1 MSQAATVERL
11 AGVWAPAL
19 SARLTELNQQLIEQL
34 RSGAVAPAAA
44 PGAPHLS
51 SALAEEWRALD
62 PAAERRL
69 AACPYLLLDAGFSQ
83 PERWERLS
91 AVAVM
96 EPPAPGGYFR
106 DRGGV
111 ALVRRA
117 LVLAWHLA
125 SSNPALARI
134 SLAMTAATAECL
146 ARSSLMDLEAL
157 AERAPAWIVPRW
169 EQQPRVWRQLL
180 RAARAGDTTALR
192 QAQLRGLQLLAARVG
207 PLRGAH

>member
-1 MSQAATVERL
+1 VSPEPTAKRTP
-11 AGVWAPAL
+11 VWAPAL
-19 SARLTELNQQLIEQL
+19 SGWLTELNQQLLEQL
-34 RSGAVAPAAA
+34 RRGAVAAETA
-44 PGAPHLS
+44 PGAPHLTA
-51 SALAEEWRALD
+51 ALAEEWRALD

-91 AVAVM
+91 AARVM
-96 EPPAPGGYFR
+96 EAAPGGYFR

-117 LVLAWHLA
+117 LVLGWHLA
-125 SSNPALARI
+125 SSNPALARV
-134 SLAMTAATAECL
+134 SLAMTTATAECL

-157 AERAPAWIVPRW
+157 AERAPPWIAPRW

-180 RAARAGDTTALR
+180 RAARAGDMAALR
-192 QAQLRGLQLLAARVG
+192 QAQLRGLQLLAARIG
-207 PLRGAH
+207 PLHGAH